1 MKKLFRQRAAEQYG
15 DDFFADTRMSFG
27 EHIEDLRSHLVRALK
42 WFGLGML
49 LGFFVAKPMLDYITR
64 PVDQAIQS
72 FYQKRKLTVG
82 EGVEDPNHPLH
93 KDNPVKLLVEMPA
106 KEVVEGLRK
115 VIPEAKLPEVT
126 DQTPGVV
133 MSVKI
138 LNPALLVKQTMT
150 MHEAMGRRNVLT
162 ALSATEAFF
171 VWMLVALV
179 VGLVL
184 SSPMVLYEIW
194 SFVAAGLYPHE
205 KRYVHVLLPFSI
217 GLFLL
222 GVAVCQFFVMPA
234 ALDALFAFNAWLDI
248 EPDLRL
254 SEWLGFAIMM
264 PVVTGICFETPLVMM
279 FLGLIGVFTAKDFL
293 AKWRVALIIL
303 LIFAAIFS
311 PSIDPLSL
319 FILWIPMS
327 LLYFLGVLL
336 VKRVEG
342 KPLEEAP
349 TVEEVP
355 FDPDMMKSKE
365 PRTK

>member
-1 MKKLFRQRAAEQYG
+1 MNKQFRQRAAEQYG

-27 EHIEDLRSHLVRALK
+27 EHIEDLRGHLVRSLK
-42 WFGLGML
+42 WFMLGMF
-49 LGFFVAKPMLDYITR
+49 LGFFVAKPVLAYITQ
-64 PVDQAIQS
+64 PVDAAIHR
-72 FYQKRKLTVG
+72 FYEDRRLTVG
-82 EGVEDPNHPLH
+82 EGAENPNHVLN
-93 KDNPVKLLVEMPA
+93 KDKPIDLLVEVPA
-106 KEVVEGLRK
+106 KSIVEGLRK
-115 VIPEAKLPEVT
+115 SVPGAKLPEVT

-133 MSVKI
+133 VNVKI
-138 LNPALLVKQTMT
+138 LNPAYLVKQTLGL
-150 MHEAMGRRNVLT
+150 HESMGRRNVLT

-184 SSPMVLYEIW
+184 SSPMILYEIW

-205 KRYVHVLLPFSI
+205 KRYVHFLMPFSI
-217 GLFLL
+217 GLFLA

-234 ALDALFAFNAWLDI
+234 ALDALFSFNAWLDI

-279 FLGLIGVFTAKDFL
+279 FLGLIGVMTAKDFL
-293 AKWRVALIIL
+293 AKWRVALIVL
-303 LIFAAIFS
+303 LVFAAIFS
-311 PSIDPLSL
+311 PSVDPISL

-342 KPLEEAP
+342 PRLEEEP
-349 TVEEVP
+349 TVDEVP
-355 FDPDMMKSKE
+355 FDPDMMK
-365 PRTK
+365 